1 MDPEEDGPEEHS
13 NKILVKQTI
22 PGDTLYMLYGFE
34 ECLLLDAVKKNGI
47 LGQADVKK
55 VSEQRKQ
62 ELDKIQKDIERE
74 FELNEL
80 ELACLKEIIEK
91 HGDVSESSL
100 GKDGANM
107 TFPDFR
113 KIETCMFKFEC
124 ALQAKIQPY
133 SR

>member
-1 MDPEEDGPEEHS
+1 M
-13 NKILVKQTI
+13 
-22 PGDTLYMLYGFE
+22 
-34 ECLLLDAVKKNGI
+34 DAVKKNGI

-124 ALQAKIQPY
+124 AL
-133 SR
+133 

>member
-1 MDPEEDGPEEHS
+1 
-13 NKILVKQTI
+13 
-22 PGDTLYMLYGFE
+22 MLYGFE

-55 VSEQRKQ
+55 VSEKRKE
-62 ELDKIQKDIERE
+62 ELDRIQKDIERE
-74 FELNEL
+74 FELNEQ
-80 ELACLKEIIEK
+80 EQACLKEIIEK
-91 HGDVSESSL
+91 HGDVAESSL

-124 ALQAKIQPY
+124 AL
-133 SR
+133 

>member
-55 VSEQRKQ
+55 MSEQRK
-62 ELDKIQKDIERE
+62 E
-74 FELNEL
+74 EL
-80 ELACLKEIIEK
+80 E
-91 HGDVSESSL
+91 
-100 GKDGANM
+100 
-107 TFPDFR
+107 
-113 KIETCMFKFEC
+113 KI
-124 ALQAKIQPY
+124 
-133 SR
+133 